1 MRKERKAPM
10 AGILTVDELTRYISF
25 LFEESEVLSHLQVK
39 GTLSGFKRHTSGH
52 VYFTLLGDQTRIS
65 CALFRSD
72 AVRVPSWPADG
83 DEVLVTGKAGVYGPR
98 GTYQVYARTIRPL
111 GEAAQTR
118 AKKELLERL
127 QKEGLFEPSVKR
139 RLPPLPLEVA
149 VVTSPT
155 GAAVR
160 DVIKV
165 ARERFPLC
173 RIIVVPTLV
182 QGAGAIEEITR
193 GLSRAGNLPGVEAV
207 MLVRG
212 GGSRDD
218 LNPFD
223 EEEVVRAVRNCRVP
237 VITGLGH
244 QVDRTLSDLA
254 ADYDAPTPSAAAEA
268 LFPDRGDLLR
278 RVAGSK
284 ALMAASLDR
293 EMHRHRLLLD
303 GRVGSLARSFERS
316 ALFPA
321 GTELEKLRL
330 RAVTSIERIAALSW
344 SLFGEAASALDALS
358 PLKTL
363 ARGFASCSKADGSPV
378 ARAAEVSSGDELVV
392 AFLDGRATTRVDSV
406 QGGGLRLG
414 ARA

>member
-1 MRKERKAPM
+1 M
-10 AGILTVDELTRYISF
+10 AGILTVDELTRYIGL
-25 LFEESEVLSHLQVK
+25 LFDENELLSRLQVR

-52 VYFTLLGDQTRIS
+52 VYFTLLGDQARIS

-72 AVRVPSWPADG
+72 AGRVPQWPADG

-98 GTYQVYARTIRPL
+98 GTYQIYARTIRPL

-127 QKEGLFEPSVKR
+127 RKEGLFEPSVKR
-139 RLPPLPLEVA
+139 KLPPLPMEVA
-149 VVTSPT
+149 LVTSPT
-155 GAAVR
+155 GAAVK
-160 DVIKV
+160 DVVKV
-165 ARERFPLC
+165 ARQRFPLC
-173 RIIVVPTLV
+173 RIVVVPTLV
-182 QGAGAIEEITR
+182 QGSAAVEEIAR
-193 GLSRAGNLPGVEAV
+193 GLARAGSLPGVEAV

-223 EEEVVRAVRNCRVP
+223 EEEVVRAVRGCRVP

-268 LFPDRGDLLR
+268 LFPDRRDLLR
-278 RVAGSK
+278 QMASSK
-284 ALMAASLDR
+284 ARMRGSLDR
-293 EMHRHRLLLD
+293 EMHRHRMLFD
-303 GRVGSLARSFERS
+303 GRVNSLARSFERS

-321 GTELEKLRL
+321 EADLERL
-330 RAVTSIERIAALSW
+330 RVRAAASVERIAALAW
-344 SLFGEAASALDALS
+344 SSFGESASALDALS

-363 ARGFASCSKADGSPV
+363 ARGFASCSKPDGSLV
-378 ARAAEVSSGDELVV
+378 ARAALVSAGDDMVV
-392 AFLDGRATTRVDSV
+392 TFMDGRATTTVASISEGPPSPGEDQR
-406 QGGGLRLG
+406 
-414 ARA
+414 

>member
-1 MRKERKAPM
+1 M
-10 AGILTVDELTRYISF
+10 AGILTVDELTRYIEL
-25 LFEESEVLSHLQVK
+25 LFDESELLSRLQVR

-52 VYFTLLGDQTRIS
+52 VYFTLLGDRARIS

-72 AVRVPSWPADG
+72 AGRVPQWPTDG

-98 GTYQVYARTIRPL
+98 GTYQIYARTIRPL

-127 QKEGLFEPSVKR
+127 RKEGLFEPSVKR
-139 RLPPLPLEVA
+139 KLPPLPGLVA
-149 VVTSPT
+149 LVTSPT
-155 GAAVR
+155 GAAVK
-160 DVIKV
+160 DVVKV
-165 ARERFPLC
+165 ARQRFPLC

-182 QGAGAIEEITR
+182 QGSAAVWEITR
-193 GLSRAGNLPGVEAV
+193 GLAWAGSLPGVEAV

-223 EEEVVRAVRNCRVP
+223 EEEVVRAVRGCRVP

-268 LFPDRGDLLR
+268 LFPDSRDLLR
-278 RVAGSK
+278 QAAASK
-284 ALMAASLDR
+284 ARMKGSLDR
-293 EMHRHRLLLD
+293 EMHRHRMLLD
-303 GRVGSLARSFERS
+303 GRVNALARSFERS

-321 GTELEKLRL
+321 ETELERL
-330 RAVTSIERIAALSW
+330 WVRVTAGQERTAALAW
-344 SLFGEAASALDALS
+344 SAFGEAASALDALS

-363 ARGFASCSKADGSPV
+363 ARGFASCSKPDGSPV
-378 ARAAEVSSGDELVV
+378 ARAADVSAGDDMVV
-392 AFLDGRATTRVDSV
+392 AFMDGTAETRVASV
-406 QGGGLRLG
+406 SGGPPSPGSDR
-414 ARA
+414 R

>member
-1 MRKERKAPM
+1 
-10 AGILTVDELTRYISF
+10 
-25 LFEESEVLSHLQVK
+25 
-39 GTLSGFKRHTSGH
+39 
-52 VYFTLLGDQTRIS
+52 
-65 CALFRSD
+65 
-72 AVRVPSWPADG
+72 
-83 DEVLVTGKAGVYGPR
+83 
-98 GTYQVYARTIRPL
+98 
-111 GEAAQTR
+111 
-118 AKKELLERL
+118 
-127 QKEGLFEPSVKR
+127 
-139 RLPPLPLEVA
+139 
-149 VVTSPT
+149 
-155 GAAVR
+155 
-160 DVIKV
+160 V

-254 ADYDAPTPSAAAEA
+254 ADYYAPTPSAAAEA

-278 RVAGSK
+278 RVSGSK

-303 GRVGSLARSFERS
+303 GRVDSLARSFERS

-321 GTELEKLRL
+321 GTELEKLRV

-406 QGGGLRLG
+406 RGGGLRPG

>member
-1 MRKERKAPM
+1 M

-25 LFEESEVLSHLQVK
+25 LFEESEVLSSLQVR

-52 VYFTLLGDQTRIS
+52 VYFTLLGDQTRVS

-72 AVRVPSWPADG
+72 AGCVPSWPADG
-83 DEVLVTGKAGVYGPR
+83 DEVLVTGKVGVYGPR

-193 GLSRAGNLPGVEAV
+193 GLARAGNLPGVEAV

-237 VITGLGH
+237 VVTGLGH

-254 ADYDAPTPSAAAEA
+254 AASDAPTPSAAAEA
-268 LFPDRGDLLR
+268 LFPDKGDLLR
-278 RVAGSK
+278 RVAGSR

-303 GRVGSLARSFERS
+303 GRADSLARSFERS

-321 GTELEKLRL
+321 GTELERLRV
-330 RAVTSIERIAALSW
+330 RAVTSIERTLALAW

-392 AFLDGRATTRVDSV
+392 AFLDGRAKTRVDSV
-406 QGGGLRLG
+406 RAGGLKPG

>member
-1 MRKERKAPM
+1 M

-212 GGSRDD
+212 GGSRDA

-303 GRVGSLARSFERS
+303 GRVDSLARSFERS

>member
-1 MRKERKAPM
+1 VRKERKAPM

-303 GRVGSLARSFERS
+303 GRVDSLARSFERS
-316 ALFPA
+316 ALFLA

>member
-1 MRKERKAPM
+1 MRKEREAPM

-52 VYFTLLGDQTRIS
+52 VYFTLLGGQTRVS

-72 AVRVPSWPADG
+72 AGRVPLWPADG

-303 GRVGSLARSFERS
+303 GRVDSLARSFERS

-321 GTELEKLRL
+321 GTELEKLRV
-330 RAVTSIERIAALSW
+330 RAVTSIERVAALSW

-406 QGGGLRLG
+406 RGGGLRPG

>member
-1 MRKERKAPM
+1 MKKERKAPM

-25 LFEESEVLSHLQVK
+25 LFEKSEVLSHLQMK
-39 GTLSGFKRHTSGH
+39 STLSGFKRHTSGH

-303 GRVGSLARSFERS
+303 GRVDSLARSFERS